1 MAEVKTIKIDVDTK
15 QAVNAMSAAEGVSKA
30 VVPPLGMLIAVTAE
44 PPPAGIFING
54 TLLIIGLK
62 SK

>member
-1 MAEVKTIKIDVDTK
+1 
-15 QAVNAMSAAEGVSKA
+15 MSEAEGVSNA
-30 VVPPLGMLIAVTAE
+30 VIPPFGMLIAVDAE
-44 PPPAGIFING
+44 PPDAGIFMNG

>member
-1 MAEVKTIKIDVDTK
+1 
-15 QAVNAMSAAEGVSKA
+15 MSAAEGVSKA
-30 VVPPLGMLIAVTAE
+30 VIPPFGMLIAVTAE